1 MSRIFHELLATDRVL
16 RVFSVSRIIH
26 PVVFDV
32 FGMAGGF
39 DGLWLDQEH
48 GGMTVEQ
55 VQLTSAFARANEMGT
70 IGLSGFAARWG
81 CNE

>member
-16 RVFSVSRIIH
+16 RVFSVSRIVH

-39 DGLWLDQEH
+39 DGPLYVECV
-48 GGMTVEQ
+48 GGEAREDVDRDI
-55 VQLTSAFARANEMGT
+55 AFTLGYVRG
-70 IGLSGFAARWG
+70 ILAAMK
-81 CNE
+81 